1 METISNTLFWIS
13 NGLLV
18 PVIILLLLFFVRA
31 LILIGTFFGEFYQR
45 TRLQQ
50 RFNALLEDVNSN
62 NFEEQLSHLPKPS
75 RFALT
80 KCLHDLYTHRTQT
93 AYCERLLANY
103 EVEADK
109 ELGKSKTFVK
119 LGPMLGLMGTLI
131 PMGPALVGL
140 ANGDISSMAYN
151 MQVAFA
157 TTVVGMV
164 IAAIGIITLQVKQ
177 RWFAREQNDLE
188 YLYKVLS
195 QNMECDE
202 KKQTIAQ

>member
-18 PVIILLLLFFVRA
+18 PVIVLLLLFFVRA
-31 LILIGTFFGEFYQR
+31 LLLIGGFFGEFYQR
-45 TRLQQ
+45 TKLQQ
-50 RFNALLEDVNSN
+50 KLNTLLETVSAANCD
-62 NFEEQLSHLPKPS
+62 EMLRHLPKAS
-75 RFALT
+75 GFALT
-80 KCLHDLYTHRTQT
+80 KCLNELVQHRSQP
-93 AYCERLLANY
+93 AFCERLLANY
-103 EVEADK
+103 EVESEK
-109 ELGKSKTFVK
+109 ELGKSRILVK

-177 RWFAREQNDLE
+177 RWLSRELNDLE
-188 YLYKVLS
+188 YFHKTITTIP
-195 QNMECDE
+195 NHE
-202 KKQTIAQ
+202 KE

>member
-18 PVIILLLLFFVRA
+18 PVIVLLLLFFVRA

-45 TRLQQ
+45 TKLQQ
-50 RFNALLEDVNSN
+50 RFNALLEDVNLE

-80 KCLHDLYTHRTQT
+80 KCLHDLYSHRTQA

-103 EVEADK
+103 EIEADK

-177 RWFAREQNDLE
+177 RWYAREQNDLE

-195 QNMECDE
+195 QNSNNDE
-202 KKQTIAQ
+202 KK

>member
-18 PVIILLLLFFVRA
+18 PVVVLLLLFFLRA
-31 LILIGTFFGEFYQR
+31 IMLTGGFFGEFYQR
-45 TRLQQ
+45 MKLQKKFAEILEIITTDNVNEQLQQ
-50 RFNALLEDVNSN
+50 LPPTNNSPLLRCLKKLSDHSDNA
-62 NFEEQLSHLPKPS
+62 
-75 RFALT
+75 
-80 KCLHDLYTHRTQT
+80 

-103 EVEADK
+103 EVDAEK
-109 ELGKSKTFVK
+109 ELGRSRTFVK

-157 TTVVGMV
+157 TTVVGLV
-164 IAAIGIITLQVKQ
+164 IAAVGVITLQVKQ
-177 RWFAREQNDLE
+177 RWYAREINDLE
-188 YLYKVLS
+188 YLYKVIS
-195 QNMECDE
+195 DKVTES
-202 KKQTIAQ
+202 